1 MIYYIIAKSQHVLLN
16 EEIHITNWGIR
27 LNMKKYS
34 SNIKSMGL
42 LYHETKKTAQ
52 LLIDGLTPE
61 EVKAKAVQDNIFLL
75 KTEKRRIEV
84 AWKVLERLK
93 VIDDYLL
100 AKIATSNLGESK
112 LLVLLTVIKTDK
124 LFFEFMYEVFMEKL
138 ILRDYRITGM
148 EFSSFFQRKSEQS
161 DKVAG
166 WSDRTYNDLA
176 TVYKKIL
183 TEAGMGKEEN
193 GNFKINKAVFNH
205 DTVSDINRSGD
216 QAYLKVM
223 TGGM

>member
-1 MIYYIIAKSQHVLLN
+1 
-16 EEIHITNWGIR
+16 
-27 LNMKKYS
+27 MKKYS

-42 LYHETKKTAQ
+42 LYHETKKTVK
-52 LLIDGLTPE
+52 LLINGFAPE
-61 EVKAKAVQDNIFLL
+61 EVKAKAFQDNIFLL
-75 KTEKRRIEV
+75 KTEKRRSEV

>member
-1 MIYYIIAKSQHVLLN
+1 
-16 EEIHITNWGIR
+16 
-27 LNMKKYS
+27 MKKYS

-42 LYHETKKTAQ
+42 LYHETKKTAK
-52 LLIDGLTPE
+52 LLIDGFAPE

-75 KTEKRRIEV
+75 KTEKRRSEV